1 MAWRLLS
8 GRTPCARPLGALPN
22 HTTPVITPRP
32 ASKTSEM
39 LNISEHPQSRR
50 RLGWHRWRRIFLP
63 SEKINRSR
71 IMSFNTGGSWTQACT
86 NELPQHSSNELPSTG
101 QKCSIPSTF
110 LAFSCMI
117 RRASCIARRFS
128 FVGRFP
134 HSSSCAHVGG
144 AFAFTLG
151 TTSVAVVGA
160 GIGALIGSGIGAGGI
175 GSGAGIG
182 SGTADVEVAA
192 DVEVEVAA
200 GSTLM
205 RRSINTA

>member
-1 MAWRLLS
+1 MHERVAPTLLERVAFNWSEVLDPFYFS
-8 GRTPCARPLGALPN
+8 GVLLHET
-22 HTTPVITPRP
+22 
-32 ASKTSEM
+32 
-39 LNISEHPQSRR
+39 
-50 RLGWHRWRRIFLP
+50 
-63 SEKINRSR
+63 
-71 IMSFNTGGSWTQACT
+71 
-86 NELPQHSSNELPSTG
+86 
-101 QKCSIPSTF
+101 
-110 LAFSCMI
+110 
-117 RRASCIARRFS
+117 
-128 FVGRFP
+128 FP

-182 SGTADVEVAA
+182 SGTADAEVAA

-205 RRSINTA
+205 RRSIDTA